1 MNGPPI
7 LSPSDVGEI
16 IVYIQGNAKA
26 LYDLAKD
33 DLERV
38 VVEFGGL
45 TDPIGQLESWL
56 SQQFQS
62 VVNAITTAVQ
72 QIISPVINAVN
83 TVCLLYTSPSPR
95 DS

>member
-1 MNGPPI
+1 MSGPPI

-26 LYDLAKD
+26 LYELARD

-62 VVNAITTAVQ
+62 VVNAITTAC
-72 QIISPVINAVN
+72 SRSYRP
-83 TVCLLYTSPSPR
+83 
-95 DS
+95 